1 MTSEKSNNNNW
12 KIKLEDADALQEYT
26 LQNKN
31 ASWESLYNKLHK
43 KQRPKFLWYWMAA
56 ACLITIIAVG
66 VFIYHPANN
75 NMAIKNP
82 LKTEQQQNA
91 VTQQPSQQ
99 SAIQKINKHEL
110 AKVKSINAN
119 INKPIK
125 HVTDKNEIIIID
137 SFVLNL
143 DELTNIKTDLPVL
156 KDSIIQT
163 TAIVIASKKMK
174 IVHANEL
181 DDDGSNINMV
191 QSRIPSRTK
200 FLNQDIYTD
209 YTLSTP
215 GLGFT
220 IPKHKGSP
228 SN

>member
-31 ASWESLYNKLHK
+31 ASWENLYDKLLK
-43 KQRPKFLWYWMAA
+43 KQRPKLLWYWMAA

-66 VFIYHPANN
+66 VSIYHPVNN
-75 NMAIKNP
+75 NVAIKNS
-82 LKTEQQQNA
+82 LETKQQQNA
-91 VTQQPSQQ
+91 VTKQPSQQ

-110 AKVKSINAN
+110 AKNKSISPH

-125 HVTDKNEIIIID
+125 HVADKNEIVIID
-137 SFVLNL
+137 SSVLNL
-143 DELTNIKTDLPVL
+143 DELTNIKTALHVS

-163 TAIVIASKKMK
+163 TAIVLAPKKMK